1 MIHHSCSELPRYS
14 YLDLFRKTNMRKITI
29 LSTIQLMLIMCIFT
43 ISIRNITN
51 LNFEFYFTFMTMA
64 SIDFPAQILA
74 ILGINLLGRRWSA
87 FLSMNMCA
95 IIITFSAIFWGR
107 FTKREPDA

>member
-1 MIHHSCSELPRYS
+1 
-14 YLDLFRKTNMRKITI
+14 MRKITI
-29 LSTIQLMLIMCIFT
+29 LSTIQLVLIMCIFT
-43 ISIRNITN
+43 ISFRNIAN
-51 LNFEFYFTFMTMA
+51 LNFEFYFTFMA
-64 SIDFPAQILA
+64 VAAIDFPAHILA

-95 IIITFSAIFWGR
+95 IIITFSAIFRGR